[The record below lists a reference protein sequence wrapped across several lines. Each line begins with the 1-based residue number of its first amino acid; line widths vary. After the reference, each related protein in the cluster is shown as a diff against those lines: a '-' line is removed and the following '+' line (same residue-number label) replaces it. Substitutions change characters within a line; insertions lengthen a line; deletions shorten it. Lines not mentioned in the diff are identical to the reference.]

1 MTMNKLYRTKI
12 EPDESV
18 QIDGQQEKINKSFVK
33 KVQDKLTSLKEQ
45 VQQCESVL
53 QQKLS
58 DDYEKNPRF
67 LKYLESQEKIAEL

>member
-1 MTMNKLYRTKI
+1 M
-12 EPDESV
+12 
-18 QIDGQQEKINKSFVK
+18 K